1 MSVRGSNRVPPRLH
15 RRLPRNRFAWI
26 NFGNGWRCFSGS
38 NFAKRSAC

>member
-1 MSVRGSNRVPPRLH
+1 MSGRGRNPVPPHLY
-15 RRLPRNRFAWI
+15 RRQPRSRFVWI